1 MWELGY
7 LEYFMHIK
15 GNLTV
20 KKIESPL
27 APGRYGDGSG
37 LHLIVKKSGAKSWV
51 LRTVVRGHRVD
62 IGLGGLSYTSLQDAR
77 QKAHEFRSIARN
89 GGDPRIKR
97 DNSIPTFK
105 ELAESVYQER
115 LPTWKNKKHAS
126 QWINTLRDYTFDE
139 IGSLNVDNID
149 SSHVLKIIS
158 PIWSSKHETARRVM
172 QRVGVILDVARAK
185 KYREGEN
192 PISEIKSLG
201 VLPKINIQPKH
212 HSAMKWQDLPKFYS
226 LLSERSETAAKALC
240 FTILTAAR
248 TSETLGATWDEI
260 EDDIWIIQP
269 ERMKAGRLH
278 EVPLSFESLEV
289 LKTQLGVSDKVI
301 FEGQKRHRPLSN
313 MAMENVLRRMD
324 VKSVGVTVHG
334 FRSTFRD
341 WASEVAGASREV
353 AEAALAHN
361 TKSKTEAAYARSTL
375 LEKRRSLMERW
386 AQYVTGAS
394 GQVVH
399 IHG

>member
-1 MWELGY
+1 MWELIILGLY
-7 LEYFMHIK
+7 MHIK

-20 KKIESPL
+20 KKIESL
-27 APGRYGDGSG
+27 KEPGRYGDGSG
-37 LHLIVKKSGAKSWV
+37 LQLVVKKSGAKSWV
-51 LRTVVRGHRVD
+51 LRTVVRGKRVD
-62 IGLGGLSYTSLQDAR
+62 IGLGGLSYTTLQDAR
-77 QKAHEFRSIARN
+77 QKAYEYRSVARN

-97 DNSIPTFK
+97 GVHIPTFK
-105 ELAESVYQER
+105 ELAEAVYEER

-126 QWINTLRDYTFDE
+126 QWINTLRDYAFDE
-139 IGSLNVDNID
+139 LGNLRVDNVD
-149 SSHVLKIIS
+149 SSHVLKVIS

-201 VLPKINIQPKH
+201 VLPKINTQPKH
-212 HSAMKWQDLPKFYS
+212 HSAMKWQDLPQFYS
-226 LLSERSETAAKALC
+226 RLSERSETAAKALC

-260 EDDIWIIQP
+260 EDDVWSIQP
-269 ERMKAGRLH
+269 NRMKAGRLH
-278 EVPLSFESLEV
+278 EVPLSLEALEV
-289 LKTQLGVSDKVI
+289 LKTQVGVSGKII
-301 FEGQKRHRPLSN
+301 FEGQKRHCALSN
-313 MAMENVLRRMD
+313 MAMENVLRRMEI
-324 VKSVGVTVHG
+324 KSMGVTVHG

-341 WASEVAGASREV
+341 WASEVAGTSREV

-361 TKSKTEAAYARSTL
+361 TMSKTEAAYARSNL
-375 LEKRRSLMERW
+375 LEKRRALMERW
-386 AQYVTGAS
+386 AQYVTGSS
-394 GQVVH
+394 GQVVR